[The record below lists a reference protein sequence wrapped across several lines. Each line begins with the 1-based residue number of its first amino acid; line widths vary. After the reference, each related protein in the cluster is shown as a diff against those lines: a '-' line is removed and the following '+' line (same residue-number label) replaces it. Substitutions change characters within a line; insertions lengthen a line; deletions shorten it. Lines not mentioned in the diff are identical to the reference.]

1 MTAIGQPNSQRIYHT
16 KILAVGQFNFLTY
29 KDIISSHE
37 ENDVMPAKPLPDEVL
52 IETLRMYEAAG
63 FNVNGGS
70 RLAGIPR
77 KTFENRFA
85 SARIRFPNGIS
96 EKIKQQATW
105 TYERM
110 KVIEEPSSVW
120 IIGSDL
126 HVWTNEPTPIF
137 QAFCKLAKKLKV
149 TGIVMNGDVIDGA
162 RISRH
167 GSTVG
172 IQRPKIDKEIE
183 TAQQWFR
190 KLPFAKYRLWT
201 LGNHDLRLDNYLAN
215 QASELEEYAGRLHTR
230 FPEWDFAYAFDINGT
245 EVRHRFRSGIHA
257 GWNNAL
263 HGGVNVVT
271 GHTHQLQLTA
281 MRDRRGTRW
290 GVETGTMADPKGPQF
305 EYAEGQPSRAHMG
318 FVVLTFDE
326 DSEMMPPELCEM
338 VRGRPV
344 FRGSY
349 VDID

>member
-1 MTAIGQPNSQRIYHT
+1 MSAP
-16 KILAVGQFNFLTY
+16 K
-29 KDIISSHE
+29 
-37 ENDVMPAKPLPDEVL
+37 LPDEVL

-63 FNVNGGS
+63 FSAKGGAALS
-70 RLAGIPR
+70 AIPR
-77 KTFENRFA
+77 RTFIGRLHN
-85 SARIRFPNGIS
+85 ARERFPNGIPD
-96 EKIKQQATW
+96 EKKPKSTW
-105 TYERM
+105 TYERL
-110 KVIEEPSSVW
+110 KFIDEPSSVW

-126 HVWTNEPTPIF
+126 HVWTGEPTLIF
-137 QAFCKLAKKLKV
+137 KAFCKLARKLKV
-149 TGIVMNGDVIDGA
+149 TGIIMNGDVIDGA

-172 IQRPKIDKEIE
+172 SQRPRIDQEIE

-190 KLPFAKYRLWT
+190 KLPLAKYRLWT
-201 LGNHDLRLDNYLAN
+201 MGNHDLRLDNYLAN

-230 FPEWDFAYAFDINGT
+230 FPEWEFAYAFSVNGT

-263 HGGVNVVT
+263 HSGINVIT

-290 GVETGTMADPKGPQF
+290 GVETGTMADPQGPQF
-305 EYAEGQPSRAHMG
+305 EYAEGAPSRAQMG
-318 FVVLTFDE
+318 FVVITFDE
-326 DSEMMPPELCEM
+326 EGEMLPPELCEM

-344 FRGSY
+344 FRGNY
-349 VDID
+349 IDID

>member
-1 MTAIGQPNSQRIYHT
+1 
-16 KILAVGQFNFLTY
+16 
-29 KDIISSHE
+29 
-37 ENDVMPAKPLPDEVL
+37 MPAKKLPDEVL
-52 IETLRMYEAAG
+52 IETMRMYEAAG
-63 FNVNGGS
+63 FSIKGGA
-70 RLAGIPR
+70 RLSSLPR
-77 KTFENRFA
+77 QTFEGRFNRA
-85 SARIRFPNGIS
+85 KERFPDGVPE
-96 EKIKQQATW
+96 EKKTKVTW

-110 KVIEEPSSVW
+110 KVVDEPSSIW
-120 IIGSDL
+120 IVGSDL
-126 HVWTNEPTPIF
+126 HVWTDEPTPIF
-137 QAFCKLAKKLKV
+137 KAFCKLARKLKV

-167 GSTVG
+167 GSMVG
-172 IQRPKIDKEIE
+172 SQRPRIDKEIE

-190 KLPFAKYRLWT
+190 KLPFTKYRFWT

-230 FPEWDFAYAFDINGT
+230 FPEWEFAYAFDVNGT
-245 EVRHRFRSGIHA
+245 EIRHRFRSGIHA

-263 HGGVNVVT
+263 HSGVNVVT

-305 EYAEGQPSRAHMG
+305 EYAEGQPSRAQMG

-326 DSEMMPPELCEM
+326 EGEMLPPELCEM

-344 FRGSY
+344 FRGNY
-349 VDID
+349 IDID